1 MGTGNPE
8 LDIQSRTLGD
18 GRVNETDRQRNQK
31 YLKLLKALEDERL
44 AILPTWR
51 DISTYILPSR
61 GLYVSDGDRPHDKSN
76 VYNKILNATGT
87 HSLNLLGAG
96 MQGGLTSPSRPWK
109 KLTTEDEGLMKFEPV
124 AQWLDYVDALMDGVF
139 KRSNFYEIIHQSYI
153 DQAAFGSAVPFVE
166 KDPESLVRFYLP
178 PVGTYCVAS
187 DDTGRVNTFA
197 RRTWFTAVNLEKKFG
212 GRISDQVGNAIK
224 ENPFKWFEV
233 VHFVQ
238 PREERNIIF
247 KDRFNMPY
255 ESVWF
260 EYAKPDTTLFEG
272 GFEEKP
278 FAAGRWWINEPEV
291 YGRSPGQMALG
302 QVKLLQSN
310 ERGSTKAMHK
320 EVDPP
325 LQVPFGYKDVLDQMP
340 GGINYNASTDGKTG
354 GIQKLFEMRF
364 DYVGIEA
371 KIQRL
376 EEHIQRLFF
385 NDLFFTIV
393 TGKEMTATEVLQRHE
408 EQLIMLGP
416 TIERQTSEVL
426 DPIIE
431 RVFMCMLR
439 EGMIPPP
446 PREMIGQTLKI
457 DYVSTLA
464 QAQKEIGIANM
475 RAFKQDAMEIAQ
487 VSEDGLIVV
496 NWAEYLQQEAFKLGV
511 PAAITRSEDEIAAIK
526 QANAEAAEQER
537 RDLLMQNAAD
547 DVKKLSQADTSGK
560 NALTDVVEAATE

>member
-1 MGTGNPE
+1 MAEPE
-8 LDIQSRTLGD
+8 LDIQSRSLGPSGQSD
-18 GRVNETDRQRNQK
+18 KRRNQK
-31 YLKLLKALEDERL
+31 YLKLLKSLEDERSSV
-44 AILPTWR
+44 LPVWQ
-51 DISTYILPSR
+51 DISSYILPSR
-61 GLYVSDGDRPHDKSN
+61 GLYVSQGDKPHEKTN
-76 VYNKILNATGT
+76 IYKKILNATGT

-109 KLTTEDEGLMKFEPV
+109 KLQTEDEGLMKFEPV

-139 KRSNFYEIIHQSYI
+139 KRSNFYEVIHQTYI
-153 DQAAFGSAVPFVE
+153 DQAAFGISVPFIE
-166 KDPESLVRFYLP
+166 KDFQTLVRFYIP
-178 PVGTYCVAS
+178 PAGTYCVAS
-187 DDTGRVNTFA
+187 DDTGRVNTFV
-197 RRTWFTAVNLEKKFG
+197 RRTWMTAVNLEKKFG
-212 GRISDQVGNAIK
+212 RDRISDQVKNIGK
-224 ENPFKWFEV
+224 ENPYKWFEV
-233 VHFVQ
+233 VHFIQ

-260 EYAKPDTTLFEG
+260 EYAKNDMTLYEG

-278 FAAGRWWINEPEV
+278 FAAGRWWVNEPEV
-291 YGRSPGQMALG
+291 YGRSPGHMALG
-302 QVKLLQSN
+302 VVKLLQSH
-310 ERGSTKAMHK
+310 EAGSTKAIHK

-325 LQVPFGYKDVLDQMP
+325 MRVPFGYKDSLDMLP
-340 GGINYNASTDGKTG
+340 GGINYIATNDGKDAVG
-354 GIQKLFEMRF
+354 KLFDMNF
-364 DYVGIEA
+364 DYAGVEA
-371 KIQRL
+371 RIGRL
-376 EEHIQRLFF
+376 QELIQRLFF

-439 EGMIPPP
+439 ANMIPPP
-446 PREMIGQTLKI
+446 PMEMIGQSLKI

-464 QAQKEIGIANM
+464 QAQKMLGISNM

-487 VSEDGLIVV
+487 VSEDGIIKV
-496 NWAEYLQQEAFKLGV
+496 NWEEYLDQEAFKLGI
-511 PAAITRSEDEIAAIK
+511 PAGITRSKEEVAAIK
-526 QANAEAAEQER
+526 EAQVQAAEQER
-537 RDLLMQNAAD
+537 QDAMMMQAAD

-560 NALTDVVEAATE
+560 NALTDVVEAVSE